1 VLLVSYFAPKL
12 AGALLLHPKTA
23 WPLWPGCAV
32 LVSVLLFVPR
42 RIWPVVIAAAFA
54 GFILYDLQA
63 GVPISSIGWFIPA
76 DTVQVLIA
84 ALGLSYSFD
93 RAPRLNSVRAL
104 SKYSFFACSSGHSLQ
119 HFLAHLVSRRLL
131 D

>member
-1 VLLVSYFAPKL
+1 METGCSSLSWNMSKPKSPLQTVILVCLVLLVSYFAPKL
-12 AGALLLHPKTA
+12 AGALLLHPTTA

-63 GVPISSIGWFIPA
+63 GVPLWSISLFIPV
-76 DTVQVLIA
+76 DTGPVLNA
-84 ALGLSYSFD
+84 A
-93 RAPRLNSVRAL
+93 
-104 SKYSFFACSSGHSLQ
+104 
-119 HFLAHLVSRRLL
+119 
-131 D
+131 

>member
-1 VLLVSYFAPKL
+1 METGRSPLSWNMTKPKSPLQTVILVCLVLLVSYFAPKL

-54 GFILYDLQA
+54 WFILYDLQA
-63 GVPISSIGWFIPA
+63 GVPIGSIAWFIQA
-76 DTVQVLIA
+76 DTGKLLVA
-84 ALGLSYSFD
+84 ALGLSIFFAG
-93 RAPRLNSVRAL
+93 RPRLTR
-104 SKYSFFACSSGHSLQ
+104 
-119 HFLAHLVSRRLL
+119 
-131 D
+131 